1 MEPNEKRGYV
11 IVEIEMTDPARYEE
25 YRRQAEATAVSQ
37 GGKYVVRGGGLQTLE
52 GDWQPKRLVVLE
64 FPSVAQARAW
74 WSCEEYRAPKKIRQ
88 QSAVTRMI
96 LVEGV

>member
-11 IVEIEMTDPARYEE
+11 IVEIEVTDPALYEE
-25 YRRQAEATAVSQ
+25 YRRQAEATVVSQ
-37 GGKYVVRGGGLQTLE
+37 GGKYIVRGGGLQTFE
-52 GDWQPKRLVVLE
+52 GAWQPKRLVVLE

-74 WSCEEYRAPKKIRQ
+74 WNCEEYRAPKKIRQ

>member
-11 IVEIEMTDPARYEE
+11 IVEIEVTDPARYEE
-25 YRRQAEATAVSQ
+25 YRRQAEATVVSQ

-74 WSCEEYRAPKKIRQ
+74 WSCEEYCAPKKIRQ